1 MGSWSQFDN
10 ESSLKSDESG
20 LVIGAAI
27 QYYNNRGATSAATG
41 AQYTPSVQ
49 SPVYGGTYGG
59 DPITNSVTTTGAVD
73 WTVDA
78 TFKSGGMNLS
88 AAFVGA
94 NATGQSTDSFGLTT
108 SQSGTSYG
116 MVVQGGYRF
125 TDSLEAFGRWEWMN
139 VEYGAATEGGD
150 PGSAT
155 DVNNILTFGVNV
167 YAGTNMKWT
176 TQFGISLSD
185 IGNGAVAADLGGAG
199 WNPDANTSNSDQM
212 NVISQLQ
219 IMF

>member
-1 MGSWSQFDN
+1 
-10 ESSLKSDESG
+10 
-20 LVIGAAI
+20 
-27 QYYNNRGATSAATG
+27 
-41 AQYTPSVQ
+41 
-49 SPVYGGTYGG
+49 
-59 DPITNSVTTTGAVD
+59 
-73 WTVDA
+73 
-78 TFKSGGMNLS
+78 
-88 AAFVGA
+88 
-94 NATGQSTDSFGLTT
+94 
-108 SQSGTSYG
+108 

-139 VEYGAATEGGD
+139 VDYGAATED
-150 PGSAT
+150 TFPGSAT

-185 IGNGAVAADLGGAG
+185 IGNGLVAADLGGAG
-199 WNPDANTSNSDQM
+199 WNTDANTSNSDQM

>member
-1 MGSWSQFDN
+1 M
-10 ESSLKSDESG
+10 
-20 LVIGAAI
+20 
-27 QYYNNRGATSAATG
+27 
-41 AQYTPSVQ
+41 
-49 SPVYGGTYGG
+49 
-59 DPITNSVTTTGAVD
+59 
-73 WTVDA
+73 
-78 TFKSGGMNLS
+78 S
-88 AAFVGA
+88 AAFVGSNASYA
-94 NATGQSTDSFGLTT
+94 NNGISTNESF
-108 SQSGTSYG
+108 SSYG

-139 VEYGAATEGGD
+139 IENGAATPGGVQ
-150 PGSAT
+150 GSAT

-185 IGNGAVAADLGGAG
+185 IGNAGADQSALGGAG
-199 WNPDANTSNSDQM
+199 WNPDANTSNGDQM

>member
-27 QYYNNRGATSAATG
+27 QYYNNRGASVG
-41 AQYTPSVQ
+41 GRYSPVVQ
-49 SPVYGGTYGG
+49 STIYGGGFQIEDDTTGELFDIG
-59 DPITNSVTTTGAVD
+59 VTTTGAID

-78 TFKSGGMNLS
+78 TFKSGGLNLS

-94 NATGQSTDSFGLTT
+94 NGNYDVFDDTGAIDDVADY
-108 SQSGTSYG
+108 TSYG

-139 VEYGAATEGGD
+139 IDNGAATEGSLSS
-150 PGSAT
+150 SAT

-167 YAGTNMKWT
+167 YA
-176 TQFGISLSD
+176 
-185 IGNGAVAADLGGAG
+185 
-199 WNPDANTSNSDQM
+199 
-212 NVISQLQ
+212 
-219 IMF
+219 